1 MHVSEA
7 LELHQAAMEAAEGGE
22 KGDGRARDD
31 DESLNAGGA
40 GRRREIAR
48 EWAGPGQQVEMSMC
62 ANLKAS
68 LLHEFKAAE
77 ANDAAAAAME
87 IQSAAAAAIGYDLA
101 ATAAALKVRVS
112 ETSSP
117 NPNPIPKPSTC
128 ASMR

>member
-1 MHVSEA
+1 
-7 LELHQAAMEAAEGGE
+7 MEAAEGG
-22 KGDGRARDD
+22 DVRARDD
-31 DESLNAGGA
+31 EESLNAGGA

-87 IQSAAAAAIGYDLA
+87 
-101 ATAAALKVRVS
+101 
-112 ETSSP
+112 P
-117 NPNPIPKPSTC
+117 
-128 ASMR
+128 